1 MSARADL
8 LDLTTDALTA
18 LANPGFVKRARKELD
33 AGRGP
38 ALEIGDDGTVTA
50 RFDDGVITTL
60 PVGTAVRDATC
71 SCPASG
77 WCRHRVMLVLAYQ
90 DGYRNTPVE
99 TKERWSPAEFTDDVL
114 MRTLAPAT
122 LAAARRMA
130 RGTVRLSAP
139 DGVPTARLPLNTV
152 QFFSPSALAHARCDC
167 RDVSGCAHLA
177 VAVWAFRAAGD
188 ADSAM
193 VREMVVALD
202 SGTDHRPDVEGFA
215 ADLDALTLALW
226 SDGTASEDAGLD
238 ARLGALTEQARRLGW
253 SWVAADLEELSRQRE
268 ALHQR
273 RSDADP
279 EALLTLVAEAPARL
293 RAAAAA
299 GELAAPQRT
308 AGEILGVGV
317 PGETELAHLR
327 LISLGAETWRD
338 EQGVGARVYLADP
351 DTGSVSVLERRWS
364 GPQAAAER
372 RILGTRLERVAQ
384 GQVVTTGARRRAL
397 GLIEISAERGRT
409 SLHDL
414 SPAAW
419 DTATLPHGIAHESW
433 PAFVSPR
440 RLGDGIRILTVDT
453 VHDWGFDAATQQLVA
468 DVTGP
473 HGDTRLTL
481 AHSAAAAG
489 AVDAVADAL
498 ETANLHRVSVRVHR
512 RAGRLICE
520 PLAVLTHDRALVPAT
535 ATATGRELPP
545 APPDAPAGP
554 VERARVE
561 LAGWL
566 RRGLRTQGRAARE
579 RLAGLSEGLSS
590 AGMTIAG
597 AELAVAAAAIGEDTQ
612 AAVHSLQRVV
622 LLLSEMS
629 AATD

>member
-18 LANPGFVKRARKELD
+18 LANPGFVKRARKDLD

-38 ALEIGDDGTVTA
+38 ILDIGDDGAVTA
-50 RFDDGVITTL
+50 RFDDGVVTTL
-60 PVGTAVRDATC
+60 PVGTAVRDAAC

-90 DGYRNTPVE
+90 DGHHDAPKE
-99 TKERWSPAEFTDDVL
+99 TKGHWSPAEFTDESL
-114 MRTLAPAT
+114 TQALAPAT

-139 DGVPTARLPLNTV
+139 DGIPTARLPLNTV

-188 ADSAM
+188 AGSTMA
-193 VREMVVALD
+193 REMVVSLGSD
-202 SGTDHRPDVEGFA
+202 TDRRPEVDGFA
-215 ADLDALTLALW
+215 ADLDALIVSLW
-226 SDGTASEDAGLD
+226 SDGTSSEDAGLD
-238 ARLGALTEQARRLGW
+238 ARLGALTEQARRAGW
-253 SWVAADLEELSRQRE
+253 SWVAADLEELCRQRE

-273 RSDADP
+273 RTDADP

-299 GELAAPQRT
+299 GELDAPQRT

-327 LISLGAETWRD
+327 LISLGAESWRD
-338 EQGVGARVYLADP
+338 EHGVGARVYLADP

-364 GPQAAAER
+364 GLQPAAER
-372 RILGTRLERVAQ
+372 RILGTRLQRVAQ

-419 DTATLPHGIAHESW
+419 DAGTLPHGIGHESW
-433 PAFVSPR
+433 PAFVCPR
-440 RLGDGIRILTVDT
+440 RLGDGIRVLTVDA
-453 VHDWGFDAATQQLVA
+453 VHDWGFDAAAQQLVA

-473 HGDTRLTL
+473 DGDTRLVL
-481 AHSAAAAG
+481 GHSAAAPG
-489 AVDAVADAL
+489 AVDALADVL
-498 ETANLHRVSVRVHR
+498 EAGNLHRVSVRVHR

-520 PLAVLTHDRALVPAT
+520 PLAVLTQDRALVLAT
-535 ATATGRELPP
+535 EAASGRELPP

-554 VERARVE
+554 LERARLE

-566 RRGLRTQGRAARE
+566 RRGLRHQSRAARE
-579 RLAGLSEGLSS
+579 RLAGLAEGLSA
-590 AGMTIAG
+590 AGMTVAG
-597 AELAVAAAAIGEDTQ
+597 TELATAAAAIGED
-612 AAVHSLQRVV
+612 ADGAVRSLQRVV
-622 LLLSEMS
+622 LLLSEIS
-629 AATD
+629 APAD